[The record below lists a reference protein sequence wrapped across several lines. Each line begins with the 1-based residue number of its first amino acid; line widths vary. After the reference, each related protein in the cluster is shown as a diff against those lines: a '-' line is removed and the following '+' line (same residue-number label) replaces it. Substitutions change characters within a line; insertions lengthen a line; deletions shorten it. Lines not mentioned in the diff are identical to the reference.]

1 MVQSDQQTEPRYLLS
16 PRAFCFLVAWGWGAR
31 VPLGSW
37 LSSFHLP
44 AAKLRTF
51 LFPGWVRKCT
61 RAGLGVTRKHAAS
74 DVRLGLTSA
83 SDVRLGPTL
92 KLDWIKVGLDWTEKP
107 DWISVGLDLT
117 YK

>member
-16 PRAFCFLVAWGWGAR
+16 PRALCFLAAWGGGAR

-37 LSSFHLP
+37 LSRFHLP

-51 LFPGWVRKCT
+51 LFPGWVWKCT

-74 DVRLGLTSA
+74 DVKLGLTSA
-83 SDVRLGPTL
+83 YDVRLGPTL
-92 KLDWIKVGLDWTEKP
+92 KLDWIKVGLDWTENP